1 MIMKNLRQLS
11 DKELKTIE
19 GGDWIKELGESTHR
33 AWCKFTSGISKG
45 YRNMMK
51 YSDTNNVG

>member
-1 MIMKNLRQLS
+1 MKNLRQLS